1 MFIDSHLQHVTKYRH
16 GWSQATSV
24 LSPVG
29 GTGIEVPVFF
39 GIFLMGVSAAN
50 GGGAAASKPAT
61 KQVKTTKK
69 SRRAL
74 HIAPPRMKSR
84 RKARQVTT
92 NFHRLTHELDHLK
105 QQKSADADA
114 QKLRVAEIKR
124 QLEELGGRQAYQD
137 ASILSTSFHRTSK
150 WVFQLL
156 TRFEL
161 RPKAKQP
168 PLRVLEVGAINTQL
182 LSCPWMDVRAIDLNS
197 RHERIEQ
204 RDFFSLKPA
213 GEFQVLVS
221 SMVLNCVPGADKRG
235 EMLRL
240 YREHLKEGG
249 LLFLMLPLLC
259 LRHSQFMTYAR
270 FTKILEAVGFRVRET
285 KDSPK
290 VAFFCLERI
299 ETVDEN
305 ASFPHKLLVSGD
317 KRNDFSAVI

>member
-1 MFIDSHLQHVTKYRH
+1 M
-16 GWSQATSV
+16 
-24 LSPVG
+24 
-29 GTGIEVPVFF
+29 GIT
-39 GIFLMGVSAAN
+39 A
-50 GGGAAASKPAT
+50 GGGAAESAGASGGAKAA
-61 KQVKTTKK
+61 KKAKK
-69 SRRAL
+69 SRKAL

-92 NFHRLTHELDHLK
+92 NFHRLTHELDRLK
-105 QQKSADADA
+105 QQKPTDPA
-114 QKLRVAEIKR
+114 QQRERNERVAEINK
-124 QLEELGGRQAYQD
+124 QLDALGGRQAYQD

-182 LSCPWMDVRAIDLNS
+182 LSCPWLDVRAIDLNS

-204 RDFFSLKPA
+204 RDFFSLKPES
-213 GEFQVLVS
+213 EFQVLVS

-240 YREHLKEGG
+240 YRQHLKEGG

-285 KDSPK
+285 KESPK

-299 ETVDEN
+299 ETVNEA
-305 ASFPHKLLVSGD
+305 ASFPQKLLMPGD
-317 KRNDFSAVI
+317 KRNDFSVVI

>member
-1 MFIDSHLQHVTKYRH
+1 
-16 GWSQATSV
+16 
-24 LSPVG
+24 
-29 GTGIEVPVFF
+29 
-39 GIFLMGVSAAN
+39 MGASTA
-50 GGGAAASKPAT
+50 GGAKAAAKKA
-61 KQVKTTKK
+61 KK
-69 SRRAL
+69 SRKPL

-92 NFHRLTHELDHLK
+92 SFHRLTHELDRLK
-105 QQKSADADA
+105 QRKPADQA
-114 QKLRVAEIKR
+114 QQLERSERMAEINQ
-124 QLEELGGRQAYQD
+124 QLDALGGRQAYQD
-137 ASILSTSFHRTSK
+137 ASILNTSFHRTSK

-182 LSCPWMDVRAIDLNS
+182 LSCPWLDVRAIDLNS

-204 RDFFSLKPA
+204 RDFFSLKPS

-221 SMVLNCVPGADKRG
+221 SMVINCVPGADKRG

-259 LRHSQFMTYAR
+259 LRHSKFMTYAR

-290 VAFFCLERI
+290 VAFFCLERA
-299 ETVDEN
+299 ETVDEK
-305 ASFPHKLLVSGD
+305 ASFPQKLLVSGD
-317 KRNDFSAVI
+317 KRNDFSVVI

>member
-1 MFIDSHLQHVTKYRH
+1 M
-16 GWSQATSV
+16 
-24 LSPVG
+24 
-29 GTGIEVPVFF
+29 GIT
-39 GIFLMGVSAAN
+39 A
-50 GGGAAASKPAT
+50 GGAAASAGAPSGA
-61 KQVKTTKK
+61 KTVAKTAKKAKK
-69 SRRAL
+69 SRKAL

-92 NFHRLTHELDHLK
+92 TFHRLTHELDRLK
-105 QQKSADADA
+105 QKPSGQA
-114 QKLRVAEIKR
+114 QERSERVAEITK
-124 QLEELGGRQAYQD
+124 QLDALGGRQAYQD

-182 LSCPWMDVRAIDLNS
+182 LSCPWLDVRAIDLNS

-204 RDFFSLKPA
+204 RDFFSLQPA

-240 YREHLKEGG
+240 YRAHLKEGG

-290 VAFFCLERI
+290 VAFFCLERT
-299 ETVDEN
+299 ETVNEA
-305 ASFPHKLLVSGD
+305 ASFPQKLLVPGD
-317 KRNDFSAVI
+317 KRNDFSVVI

>member
-1 MFIDSHLQHVTKYRH
+1 M
-16 GWSQATSV
+16 
-24 LSPVG
+24 
-29 GTGIEVPVFF
+29 GIAVA
-39 GIFLMGVSAAN
+39 I
-50 GGGAAASKPAT
+50 GGGAAASSGAKPAT
-61 KQVKTTKK
+61 TQAKKAKKTRK
-69 SRRAL
+69 AL

-92 NFHRLTHELDHLK
+92 TFHRLTHELDRLK
-105 QQKSADADA
+105 QQQPADAEA
-114 QKLRVAEIKR
+114 QKRRSERAAEINA
-124 QLEELGGRQAYQD
+124 QLEELGGREAYQD
-137 ASILSTSFHRTSK
+137 ASILNTSFHRTSK

-156 TRFEL
+156 TRFGT

-182 LSCPWMDVRAIDLNS
+182 LSCPWLDVRAIDLNS

-204 RDFFSLKPA
+204 RDFFALQPA

-290 VAFFCLERI
+290 VAFFCLERV
-299 ETVDEN
+299 ETADTA
-305 ASFPHKLLVSGD
+305 ASFPHKRLVSGD
-317 KRNDFSAVI
+317 KRNDFSVVI

>member
-1 MFIDSHLQHVTKYRH
+1 MAIT
-16 GWSQATSV
+16 
-24 LSPVG
+24 
-29 GTGIEVPVFF
+29 
-39 GIFLMGVSAAN
+39 AN
-50 GGGAAASKPAT
+50 GGGAAVSAGVKAAT
-61 KQVKTTKK
+61 KQTKKAKK
-69 SRRAL
+69 SRKAL

-92 NFHRLTHELDHLK
+92 NFHRLTHELDRLK
-105 QQKSADADA
+105 QQKPTDA
-114 QKLRVAEIKR
+114 QAQKHRNERVTEINT
-124 QLEELGGRQAYQD
+124 QLQELGGRQAYQD
-137 ASILSTSFHRTSK
+137 ASILNTSFHRTSK

-168 PLRVLEVGAINTQL
+168 SLRVLEVGAINTQL
-182 LSCPWMDVRAIDLNS
+182 LSCPWLDVRAIDLNS

-204 RDFFSLKPA
+204 RDFFSLKPT
-213 GEFQVLVS
+213 GEFQVVVS
-221 SMVLNCVPGADKRG
+221 SMVINCVPGADKRG

-240 YREHLKEGG
+240 YRDHLKEDG

-270 FTKILEAVGFRVRET
+270 FTKILEAVGFKVRET

-299 ETVDEN
+299 ETVDE
-305 ASFPHKLLVSGD
+305 AATFPHKLLVSGD
-317 KRNDFSAVI
+317 KRNDFSVVI

>member
-1 MFIDSHLQHVTKYRH
+1 M
-16 GWSQATSV
+16 
-24 LSPVG
+24 
-29 GTGIEVPVFF
+29 GI
-39 GIFLMGVSAAN
+39 SAAN
-50 GGGAAASKPAT
+50 GGGAAASKPAA
-61 KQVKTTKK
+61 KQVKKAKK
-69 SRRAL
+69 SRKAL

-92 NFHRLTHELDHLK
+92 NFHRLTHELDRLK
-105 QQKSADADA
+105 QHKSLDESQK
-114 QKLRVAEIKR
+114 QRIAEINR

-182 LSCPWMDVRAIDLNS
+182 LSCPWLDVRAIDLNS

-204 RDFFSLKPA
+204 RDFFSLKPE
-213 GEFQVLVS
+213 GEFQVVVS

-270 FTKILEAVGFRVRET
+270 FAKILEAVGFRVRET

-290 VAFFCLERI
+290 VAFLCLERI
-299 ETVDEN
+299 DTVNEN

-317 KRNDFSAVI
+317 KRNDFSVVI

>member
-1 MFIDSHLQHVTKYRH
+1 
-16 GWSQATSV
+16 
-24 LSPVG
+24 
-29 GTGIEVPVFF
+29 
-39 GIFLMGVSAAN
+39 MGVTVAN
-50 GGGAAASKPAT
+50 GGGAAASAGASSST
-61 KQVKTTKK
+61 RTAAKQMKK
-69 SRRAL
+69 SKKARKAL

-92 NFHRLTHELDHLK
+92 NFHRLTHELDRLK
-105 QQKSADADA
+105 QQKPAAPEQQQQQNERLS
-114 QKLRVAEIKR
+114 EINK
-124 QLEELGGRQAYQD
+124 QLEQLGGRQAYQD
-137 ASILSTSFHRTSK
+137 ASILNTSFHRTSK

-156 TRFEL
+156 TRFER

-182 LSCPWMDVRAIDLNS
+182 LSCPWLDVRAIDLNS

-204 RDFFSLKPA
+204 RDFFSLKPT
-213 GEFQVLVS
+213 GEFHVLVS

-290 VAFFCLERI
+290 VAFFCLERT
-299 ETVDEN
+299 EAPDDK
-305 ASFPHKLLVSGD
+305 ASFPHKLLVHGG
-317 KRNDFSAVI
+317 KRNDFSVVI

>member
-1 MFIDSHLQHVTKYRH
+1 
-16 GWSQATSV
+16 
-24 LSPVG
+24 
-29 GTGIEVPVFF
+29 
-39 GIFLMGVSAAN
+39 MGVAVAN
-50 GGGAAASKPAT
+50 GGGAAASVGASSST
-61 KQVKTTKK
+61 RTAAKQVKKSKK
-69 SRRAL
+69 ARKAL

-92 NFHRLTHELDHLK
+92 NFHRLTHELDRLK
-105 QQKSADADA
+105 QQKPAAPEQHQQQHERLS
-114 QKLRVAEIKR
+114 EINK
-124 QLEELGGRQAYQD
+124 QLEQLGGRQAYQD
-137 ASILSTSFHRTSK
+137 ASILNTSFHRTSK

-156 TRFEL
+156 TRFER

-182 LSCPWMDVRAIDLNS
+182 LSCPWLDVRAIDLNS

-204 RDFFSLKPA
+204 RDFFSLKPT
-213 GEFQVLVS
+213 GEFHVLVS

-290 VAFFCLERI
+290 VAFFCLERT
-299 ETVDEN
+299 EAPDDK
-305 ASFPHKLLVSGD
+305 ASFPHKLLVHGG
-317 KRNDFSAVI
+317 KRNDFSVVI

>member
-1 MFIDSHLQHVTKYRH
+1 MSIFTDGGSTGAK
-16 GWSQATSV
+16 TSK
-24 LSPVG
+24 
-29 GTGIEVPVFF
+29 
-39 GIFLMGVSAAN
+39 AKKA
-50 GGGAAASKPAT
+50 
-61 KQVKTTKK
+61 KK
-69 SRRAL
+69 SRKAL

-92 NFHRLTHELDHLK
+92 NFHRLTHELDRLK
-105 QQKSADADA
+105 QQKPTE
-114 QKLRVAEIKR
+114 QRNERITEINKR
-124 QLEELGGRQAYQD
+124 LEALGGRQAYQD

-156 TRFEL
+156 TRFER
-161 RPKAKQP
+161 RPRAKQP

-182 LSCPWMDVRAIDLNS
+182 LSCPWLDVRAIDLNS

-204 RDFFSLKPA
+204 RDFFTLQPT

-235 EMLRL
+235 EMLKL
-240 YREHLKEGG
+240 YRQHLREGG

-270 FTKILEAVGFRVRET
+270 FTKIVEAVGFRVRET

-299 ETVDEN
+299 ETLNEM

-317 KRNDFSAVI
+317 KRNDFSVVI

>member
-1 MFIDSHLQHVTKYRH
+1 MGTTNMRVT
-16 GWSQATSV
+16 SS
-24 LSPVG
+24 
-29 GTGIEVPVFF
+29 
-39 GIFLMGVSAAN
+39 N
-50 GGGAAASKPAT
+50 GGAAAASSGAHPPQK
-61 KQVKTTKK
+61 KVKKAKK
-69 SRRAL
+69 SRKPL

-92 NFHRLTHELDHLK
+92 EFHRLTHELDRLK
-105 QQKSADADA
+105 QQKPSTAADAPQQRTEKITELNARLDA
-114 QKLRVAEIKR
+114 
-124 QLEELGGRQAYQD
+124 LGGRQAYQD
-137 ASILSTSFHRTSK
+137 ASILSTSFHKTSK

-182 LSCPWMDVRAIDLNS
+182 LTCPWLDVRAIDLNS

-204 RDFFSLKPA
+204 RDFFSLKPS

-221 SMVLNCVPGADKRG
+221 SMVLNCVPGAARRG

-240 YREHLKEGG
+240 YRAHLREGG

-259 LRHSQFMTYAR
+259 LRRSQFMTYLR
-270 FTKILEAVGFRVRET
+270 FTQILEAVGFRVREA

-290 VAFFCLERI
+290 VAFFCLERT
-299 ETVDEN
+299 ETVDAA
-305 ASFPHKLLVSGD
+305 ASFPQKLMAPAD
-317 KRNDFSAVI
+317 KRNDFCVVI

>member
-1 MFIDSHLQHVTKYRH
+1 
-16 GWSQATSV
+16 
-24 LSPVG
+24 
-29 GTGIEVPVFF
+29 
-39 GIFLMGVSAAN
+39 MGVTAAN
-50 GGGAAASKPAT
+50 GGGAAGAKPAA
-61 KQVKTTKK
+61 KQAKKAKK
-69 SRRAL
+69 SRKAL

-92 NFHRLTHELDHLK
+92 NFHRLTHELDRLK
-105 QQKSADADA
+105 QQKPADLEQ
-114 QKLRVAEIKR
+114 QKQRSERIAEINK
-124 QLEELGGRQAYQD
+124 QLDELGGRQAYQD
-137 ASILSTSFHRTSK
+137 ASILSTSFHKTSK

-156 TRFEL
+156 TRFEM

-168 PLRVLEVGAINTQL
+168 PLRMLEVGAINTQL
-182 LSCPWMDVRAIDLNS
+182 LSCPWLDVRAIDLNS

-204 RDFFSLKPA
+204 RDFFSLKPE

-299 ETVDEN
+299 EKVNET
-305 ASFPHKLLVSGD
+305 ASFPQKLLVPGD
-317 KRNDFSAVI
+317 KRNDFSVVI

>member
-1 MFIDSHLQHVTKYRH
+1 MQHKGLKLPQKQLSSAFLTFTNGYRC
-16 GWSQATSV
+16 
-24 LSPVG
+24 
-29 GTGIEVPVFF
+29 
-39 GIFLMGVSAAN
+39 
-50 GGGAAASKPAT
+50 GAAASKPAA
-61 KQVKTTKK
+61 KKAKK
-69 SRRAL
+69 SRKAL

-92 NFHRLTHELDHLK
+92 NFHRLTHELDRLK
-105 QQKSADADA
+105 QQKQQDGDA
-114 QKLRVAEIKR
+114 QKHRTGR
-124 QLEELGGRQAYQD
+124 RQAYQD

-182 LSCPWMDVRAIDLNS
+182 LSCPWLDVRAIDLNS

-204 RDFFSLKPA
+204 RDFFSVKPA
-213 GEFQVLVS
+213 GEFQIVVS

-270 FTKILEAVGFRVRET
+270 FTKILEAVGFRVREI

-305 ASFPHKLLVSGD
+305 ASFHI
-317 KRNDFSAVI
+317 NC

>member
-1 MFIDSHLQHVTKYRH
+1 M
-16 GWSQATSV
+16 
-24 LSPVG
+24 
-29 GTGIEVPVFF
+29 GTTD
-39 GIFLMGVSAAN
+39 
-50 GGGAAASKPAT
+50 GAAGAT
-61 KQVKTTKK
+61 AAKKVKK
-69 SRRAL
+69 SRKAL

-92 NFHRLTHELDHLK
+92 TFHRLTHELDRLK
-105 QQKSADADA
+105 QQRPLSAEQQQRIGD
-114 QKLRVAEIKR
+114 IKA
-124 QLEELGGRQAYQD
+124 QLEALGGREAYQD

-161 RPKAKQP
+161 RPKAKQQ
-168 PLRVLEVGAINTQL
+168 PLKLLEVGAINTQL
-182 LSCPWMDVRAIDLNS
+182 LSCPWLDVKAIDLNS
-197 RHERIEQ
+197 RHEKIEQ

-213 GEFQVLVS
+213 AEFQVLVS

-270 FTKILEAVGFRVRET
+270 FTKILEAVGFKVRET

-290 VAFFCLERI
+290 VAFFCLERT
-299 ETVDEN
+299 ETPNEA
-305 ASFPHKLLVSGD
+305 ASFPQKQLAPSD
-317 KRNDFSAVI
+317 KRNDFCVVI

>member
-1 MFIDSHLQHVTKYRH
+1 MAIT
-16 GWSQATSV
+16 
-24 LSPVG
+24 
-29 GTGIEVPVFF
+29 
-39 GIFLMGVSAAN
+39 AN
-50 GGGAAASKPAT
+50 GGGAAVTTSAKAATKPA
-61 KQVKTTKK
+61 KKAKK
-69 SRRAL
+69 SRKAL

-92 NFHRLTHELDHLK
+92 NFHRLTHELDRLK
-105 QQKSADADA
+105 QQKPTDA
-114 QKLRVAEIKR
+114 QAQEHRNERITEINTLL
-124 QLEELGGRQAYQD
+124 QDLGGRQAYQD
-137 ASILSTSFHRTSK
+137 ASILNTSFHRTSK

-182 LSCPWMDVRAIDLNS
+182 LSCPWLNVRAIDLNS

-204 RDFFSLKPA
+204 RDFFSLKPT
-213 GEFQVLVS
+213 GEFQVVVS
-221 SMVLNCVPGADKRG
+221 SMVINCVPGAEKRG

-240 YREHLKEGG
+240 YRDHLKEGG

-270 FTKILEAVGFRVRET
+270 FTKILEAVGFKVRET

-290 VAFFCLERI
+290 VAFFCLERV
-299 ETVDEN
+299 ETVAE
-305 ASFPHKLLVSGD
+305 AVTFPHKLLVSGD
-317 KRNDFSAVI
+317 KRNDFSVVI

>member
-1 MFIDSHLQHVTKYRH
+1 M
-16 GWSQATSV
+16 
-24 LSPVG
+24 
-29 GTGIEVPVFF
+29 GTT
-39 GIFLMGVSAAN
+39 A
-50 GGGAAASKPAT
+50 GGGAAPSAGGSGGAKAA
-61 KQVKTTKK
+61 KKAKK
-69 SRRAL
+69 SRKAL

-92 NFHRLTHELDHLK
+92 TFHRLTHELDRLK
-105 QQKSADADA
+105 QHKAADSSA
-114 QKLRVAEIKR
+114 RVAEINK
-124 QLEELGGRQAYQD
+124 QLDALGGRQAYQD

-182 LSCPWMDVRAIDLNS
+182 LSCPWLDVRAVDLNS

-213 GEFQVLVS
+213 AEFQVLVS

-240 YREHLKEGG
+240 YREHLKQGG

-290 VAFFCLERI
+290 VAFFCLERT
-299 ETVDEN
+299 ETVNEA
-305 ASFPHKLLVSGD
+305 ASFPQKLLMPGD
-317 KRNDFSAVI
+317 KRNDFSVVI